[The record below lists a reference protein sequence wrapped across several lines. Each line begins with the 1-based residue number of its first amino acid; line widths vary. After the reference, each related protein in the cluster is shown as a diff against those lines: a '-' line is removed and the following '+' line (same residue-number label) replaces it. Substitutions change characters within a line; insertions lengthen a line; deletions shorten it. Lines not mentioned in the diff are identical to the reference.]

1 VLRWTNG
8 VARDAQHGSDMEHQL
23 SNYMNHLSAEKNAS
37 PYTLRNYRREI
48 GEFLDFCK
56 GKQISEWDRVDK
68 DVVRDYL
75 AWLNGENYAKASV
88 ARRLSELRSFCRYL
102 MREKV
107 LLANPF
113 DTVSAPKLPKRM
125 PRFLSGEE
133 VKNLLASPEPSD
145 PQGMRDRAI
154 LELLYAAGMRVSEL
168 VNLNLADMDST
179 KAQIKVLG
187 KGNKERLV
195 LIGKP
200 AMRAVLSYIR
210 EGRSKLIGKK
220 TSNALFLNRFGT
232 RLTVRSV
239 QMTLEKYAMRAGIK
253 GDVTP
258 HVLRHTFATHL
269 LDGGADLRSVQELL
283 GHESLSTTQ
292 IYTHVTQPKQKDV
305 YASTHPGAK
314 KGAKDGGRRVDDDRV

>member
-1 VLRWTNG
+1 
-8 VARDAQHGSDMEHQL
+8 MEDHL
-23 SNYMNHLSAEKNAS
+23 TSYMNHLSGEKNAS

-48 GEFLDFCK
+48 GEFVDFCK
-56 GKQISEWDRVDK
+56 TKQVSNWDGVDK
-68 DVVRDYL
+68 EIVRDYL

-107 LLANPF
+107 LFANPF
-113 DTVSAPKLPKRM
+113 DTVSAPKLPKRL

-133 VKNLLASPEPSD
+133 VKDLLAAPDHSD

-179 KAQIKVLG
+179 RAQIKVVG

-200 AMRAVLSYIR
+200 AMRAVLNYVR
-210 EGRSKLIGKK
+210 EGRPKLIGKK
-220 TSNALFLNRFGT
+220 TSNAMFLNRFGT

-239 QMTLEKYAMRAGIK
+239 QMTLEKFAMKAGIK
-253 GDVTP
+253 GEVTP

-292 IYTHVTQPKQKDV
+292 IYTHVTQTKQKEV
-305 YASTHPGAK
+305 YLSAHPGAK
-314 KGAKDGGRRVDDDRV
+314 KSGKDGGRRSDDDRG